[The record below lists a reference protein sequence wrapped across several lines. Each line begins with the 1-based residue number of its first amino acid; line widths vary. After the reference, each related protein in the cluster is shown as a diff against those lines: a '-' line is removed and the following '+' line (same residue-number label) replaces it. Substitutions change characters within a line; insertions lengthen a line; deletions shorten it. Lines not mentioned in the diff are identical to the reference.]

1 MEYEDSEGSDAF
13 EDEDEDDGPAL
24 VCSCTLGGP
33 TVVIEAK
40 EDEVKEVEV
49 EDEVDLLNLQN
60 QTQLRECWRRWK
72 ATKARVREQFRGS
85 LVEMALVGVCGVFEG
100 ARTWMSS

>member
-40 EDEVKEVEV
+40 TDNVQEAKEGKEGNEKETTVTENQIEEQDSGKGTFQEGDGGGSQTEHPSSDAKVVRFEV
-49 EDEVDLLNLQN
+49 
-60 QTQLRECWRRWK
+60 T
-72 ATKARVREQFRGS
+72 
-85 LVEMALVGVCGVFEG
+85 EG
-100 ARTWMSS
+100 

>member
-40 EDEVKEVEV
+40 EDEVKEVE
-49 EDEVDLLNLQN
+49 EVK
-60 QTQLRECWRRWK
+60 EGK
-72 ATKARVREQFRGS
+72 GGHEKEARVTNQVQDQGKDPYQEEEGEGS
-85 LVEMALVGVCGVFEG
+85 DAKVVRFEV
-100 ARTWMSS
+100 AEHLSLCQ